1 MTILLLNK
9 SFVKEHQ
16 RRKKDGSVYTI
27 AAHYNKRVKKN
38 TEHAPAHNHDLSHLS
53 AEEGAQFNQMHAE
66 QHLAKHYDEHTLKQQ
81 MQDSKGEHDKLV
93 QEADIQEKLGNHKA
107 ATKLRNKAIKVNQ
120 RMMRFQRQLSKLDE
134 TVQGIGQMK
143 DKLVAGSGALTDDA
157 IAHANYVSKLGAKY
171 KGRIIFPK
179 KVAKPKAAFIPTHTL
194 SDGVPAK
201 HVEDNVYIDKDG
213 NEVQDHYAEPVA
225 RKADDNKQGD
235 FGPILHEFY
244 HDANGAIARLTELQ
258 DGEAVAALH
267 HPDVGDIDL
276 AWGKEGTAKSDGYG
290 LSKLIKYHPEV
301 LSNLQGLLLTLTKND
316 DRSTERRIQ
325 LESKDHQAGIKLDW
339 DGKKK
344 TWLLTAFEK
353 KTGNNTSTDTID
365 ISGKDDTAR
374 SSSSPDKTIPQSSE
388 NATENDEPKYRVIKY
403 YLEKLAE
410 KNDIDV
416 GEKSSSGT
424 KNPKDYGAGW
434 KSTLYA
440 DNENKKRASFDA
452 KHNAQMAYIKS
463 GGRLSDE
470 EYDKISQ
477 VFSNFLTPVERQKL
491 GLDKAD
497 YYFMSSANKN
507 DVKTFIWEK
516 IKRFSL
522 IKQYDNDLNNIAFN
536 KPLSFEK
543 KKAVPD
549 EDNQAAKTVSV
560 ALKDSPKEGERNAEG
575 LVFRN
580 GRWHREDEDKEGKLS
595 KLREKIKEAGGKE
608 QVSKVL
614 LTMARSSEGEI
625 TAHGIK
631 SDAIKLVDMLV
642 QSTGLTKEEVLNEL
656 GIKSKSARS
665 KTLIVAKELHKDVE
679 KLADEDNPNSP
690 NYRFRDTGYIG
701 GSRKEDAAL
710 MIRSA
715 AKGGLLVRST
725 AIDWEEIEKNPREAH
740 QLITKSNL
748 FGKVDWDSLKA
759 DGMEPSAGF
768 LVDRIYASVAKEPED
783 NASIRKD
790 YVAGIET
797 LRDRL
802 ETCKTPDE
810 VVKVLAE
817 IRGEYEGTMLSAT
830 ESEEYQKAN
839 NEANRLGDILRAAND
854 EKDVFFQRWYS
865 AQINA
870 NKVGYEQEARKR
882 RKWKSSPELD
892 ARYAELRAVES
903 QYNKDYMDYL
913 SAHPELKSVP
923 SNKVDGFHMNF
934 DNELEHNL
942 RQARSRANTIL
953 NSAKA
958 KNLYENP
965 VTRAWI
971 SLGPKFHAVLNYRNY
986 KGSGAFG
993 GHVTSAKTGKIND
1006 WSWAESS
1013 GATKSPRS
1021 TEAQVKFQLKVAD
1034 SYDRIGGAAI
1044 SSDSTSS
1051 LKAMFNLRD
1060 VQSGN
1065 WVLKDINSAK
1075 FHVQRSAEAFSDL
1088 ADILGSDKEKVSM
1101 NGRLAMAFGARGKG
1115 NAGFGGAAA
1124 AHYEPVQRIINLTKM
1139 GGGGSLAHEWFH
1151 AMDNMTSA
1159 AVNGVDGSAKD
1170 FVSENLD
1177 LLPQGELRDAW
1188 SNLIQVMNHGDHYA
1202 TKKITYTD
1210 KDYRLA
1216 IHNID
1221 RPSPG
1226 KLATMIKD
1234 APDVHKAVRAVE
1246 SYFGDSTSKR
1256 SIKSMND
1263 WIKVAAAYHDK
1274 NAAGGSAFV
1283 KAGAPMSS
1291 FAAEARSLDGGVI
1304 GKYWSQSPEIAAR
1317 AFQAYV
1323 EDKLQSMGRK
1333 NDYLSAFA
1341 DNKYYKDPIF
1351 GNTYP
1356 FPEGEERKAINAL
1369 FDRLML
1375 AMKKENVLAKAAD
1388 AFSKPMILLNVR
1400 VRRA

>member
-1 MTILLLNK
+1 MAIIVLNK

-38 TEHAPAHNHDLSHLS
+38 TEHAPAHDHDLSHLS

-66 QHLAKHYDEHTLKQQ
+66 QHLAKHYDEHALKQQ
-81 MQDSKGEHDKLV
+81 LQDSKGEHDKLV

-143 DKLVAGSGALTDDA
+143 DKLVVGSGALTDDA
-157 IAHANYVSKLGAKY
+157 VAHANYVSKLGAKY

-225 RKADDNKQGD
+225 ASK
-235 FGPILHEFY
+235 I
-244 HDANGAIARLTELQ
+244 DAVDKSGAIKVHAGQGETSK
-258 DGEAVAALH
+258 EAV
-267 HPDVGDIDL
+267 PQTS
-276 AWGKEGTAKSDGYG
+276 ET
-290 LSKLIKYHPEV
+290 LSTQPIV
-301 LSNLQGLLLTLTKND
+301 AD
-316 DRSTERRIQ
+316 
-325 LESKDHQAGIKLDW
+325 
-339 DGKKK
+339 
-344 TWLLTAFEK
+344 
-353 KTGNNTSTDTID
+353 
-365 ISGKDDTAR
+365 
-374 SSSSPDKTIPQSSE
+374 DKTIPQSSE
-388 NATENDEPKYRVIKY
+388 NATE
-403 YLEKLAE
+403 
-410 KNDIDV
+410 
-416 GEKSSSGT
+416 
-424 KNPKDYGAGW
+424 
-434 KSTLYA
+434 
-440 DNENKKRASFDA
+440 
-452 KHNAQMAYIKS
+452 
-463 GGRLSDE
+463 
-470 EYDKISQ
+470 
-477 VFSNFLTPVERQKL
+477 
-491 GLDKAD
+491 
-497 YYFMSSANKN
+497 
-507 DVKTFIWEK
+507 
-516 IKRFSL
+516 
-522 IKQYDNDLNNIAFN
+522 
-536 KPLSFEK
+536 
-543 KKAVPD
+543 
-549 EDNQAAKTVSV
+549 
-560 ALKDSPKEGERNAEG
+560 KDSPKEGERNAEG

-580 GRWHREDEDKEGKLS
+580 GRWHREDEDKEGKIS

-748 FGKVDWDSLKA
+748 FGKVDWDSLKS

-790 YVAGIET
+790 YVVGIET

-839 NEANRLGDILRAAND
+839 NEANRLGDILRAAKY

-953 NSAKA
+953 NSSKA

-1170 FVSENLD
+1170 FVTENLD
-1177 LLPQGELRDAW
+1177 LLPHGELRDAW
-1188 SNLIQVMNHGDHYA
+1188 SNLMQVMNHGDHYA

-1226 KLATMIKD
+1226 KLAAMIKD
-1234 APDVHKAVRAVE
+1234 APDAHKAVRAVE

-1323 EDKLQSMGRK
+1323 EDKLQSMDRK

-1356 FPEGEERKAINAL
+1356 FPEGEERKAINAS

-1375 AMKKENVLAKAAD
+1375 AMKKENVLAKSIAL
-1388 AFSKPMILLNVR
+1388 FSKPNTIILLNIKRSVLE
-1400 VRRA
+1400 AA

>member
-1 MTILLLNK
+1 M
-9 SFVKEHQ
+9 
-16 RRKKDGSVYTI
+16 
-27 AAHYNKRVKKN
+27 
-38 TEHAPAHNHDLSHLS
+38 
-53 AEEGAQFNQMHAE
+53 
-66 QHLAKHYDEHTLKQQ
+66 
-81 MQDSKGEHDKLV
+81 
-93 QEADIQEKLGNHKA
+93 
-107 ATKLRNKAIKVNQ
+107 
-120 RMMRFQRQLSKLDE
+120 
-134 TVQGIGQMK
+134 
-143 DKLVAGSGALTDDA
+143 
-157 IAHANYVSKLGAKY
+157 
-171 KGRIIFPK
+171 
-179 KVAKPKAAFIPTHTL
+179 
-194 SDGVPAK
+194 
-201 HVEDNVYIDKDG
+201 
-213 NEVQDHYAEPVA
+213 
-225 RKADDNKQGD
+225 
-235 FGPILHEFY
+235 
-244 HDANGAIARLTELQ
+244 
-258 DGEAVAALH
+258 
-267 HPDVGDIDL
+267 
-276 AWGKEGTAKSDGYG
+276 
-290 LSKLIKYHPEV
+290 
-301 LSNLQGLLLTLTKND
+301 
-316 DRSTERRIQ
+316 
-325 LESKDHQAGIKLDW
+325 
-339 DGKKK
+339 
-344 TWLLTAFEK
+344 
-353 KTGNNTSTDTID
+353 TDTID

-374 SSSSPDKTIPQSSE
+374 SSSSPDKTIPQLPE
-388 NATENDEPKYRVIKY
+388 NATE
-403 YLEKLAE
+403 
-410 KNDIDV
+410 
-416 GEKSSSGT
+416 
-424 KNPKDYGAGW
+424 
-434 KSTLYA
+434 
-440 DNENKKRASFDA
+440 
-452 KHNAQMAYIKS
+452 
-463 GGRLSDE
+463 
-470 EYDKISQ
+470 
-477 VFSNFLTPVERQKL
+477 
-491 GLDKAD
+491 
-497 YYFMSSANKN
+497 
-507 DVKTFIWEK
+507 
-516 IKRFSL
+516 
-522 IKQYDNDLNNIAFN
+522 
-536 KPLSFEK
+536 
-543 KKAVPD
+543 
-549 EDNQAAKTVSV
+549 
-560 ALKDSPKEGERNAEG
+560 KDSPKEGERNAEG

-580 GRWHREDEDKEGKLS
+580 GRWHRDDTHDTSKSTYELEALGFKSWTNESRLDKESYPKDQALKKLDRLNDNQKGLIFRLSEDKHGDHSVWYKKIEPAQVPANEHRDDEAKKPAKVVS
-595 KLREKIKEAGGKE
+595 IKEAVRKPE
-608 QVSKVL
+608 
-614 LTMARSSEGEI
+614 A
-625 TAHGIK
+625 
-631 SDAIKLVDMLV
+631 
-642 QSTGLTKEEVLNEL
+642 
-656 GIKSKSARS
+656 
-665 KTLIVAKELHKDVE
+665 E

-715 AKGGLLVRST
+715 AKGGVLVRST
-725 AIDWEEIEKNPREAH
+725 AIDWDEIEKNPREAH

-748 FGKVDWDSLKA
+748 FGKVDWDSLKVE
-759 DGMEPSAGF
+759 GMEPSAGF
-768 LVDRIYASVAKEPED
+768 LVDRVYASVAKEPED
-783 NASIRKD
+783 NAPMRKD
-790 YVAGIET
+790 YAVGIET
-797 LRDRL
+797 LRDRM
-802 ETCKTPDE
+802 EACKTPDE

-839 NEANRLGDILRAAND
+839 DEVNRLRGILIAAND

-882 RKWKSSPELD
+882 RKWKPSPELD
-892 ARYAELRAVES
+892 ARYAELRGIES

-923 SNKVDGFHMNF
+923 RNKIDGFHMNF

-942 RQARSRANTIL
+942 RQARGRANTIL

-971 SLGPKFHAVLNYRNY
+971 SLGPKFHAVLNYRQY

-1013 GATKSPRS
+1013 GATKAPRS

-1034 SYDRIGGAAI
+1034 SYDRIGGADI

-1051 LKAMFNLRD
+1051 LKDMFNLRD

-1177 LLPQGELRDAW
+1177 LLPQGELRNAW
-1188 SNLIQVMNHGDHYA
+1188 GNLMQAINHGDHYA
-1202 TKKITYTD
+1202 TKKIAYTD
-1210 KDYRLA
+1210 KDYKLA

-1226 KLATMIKD
+1226 KLAAMIKD
-1234 APDVHKAVRAVE
+1234 APDVHAAVRAVE
-1246 SYFGDSTSKR
+1246 SYLGDSTSKR
-1256 SIKSMND
+1256 SIKNMND

-1283 KAGAPMSS
+1283 KAGASMSS
-1291 FAAEARSLDGGVI
+1291 FAAEARSLDGGVAF
-1304 GKYWSQSPEIAAR
+1304 KYWSQSAEMAAR

-1323 EDKLQSMGRK
+1323 EDKLQSMDRK

-1351 GNTYP
+1351 GDTYP
-1356 FPEGEERKAINAL
+1356 FPEGEERKAINAS
-1369 FDRLML
+1369 FDGLMA

-1400 VRRA
+1400 VRRAVA